1 MRLSVVPENAGSGK
15 VRQCVSS
22 ATFHAKEAAKAS
34 TMNSACT
41 RYCTL
46 LYMPPALYA
55 VMSITV
61 SPNTTWQTPA
71 SPTPM
76 AIYMPTPFYSILF
89 HTILFH
95 SIPFPHV
102 LPTHPLQ
109 ASATTTTCI
118 MMYYDECEV
127 LSRRG
132 VAFQSPEALAI
143 LSALQVGLHTTIKV
157 SG

>member
-1 MRLSVVPENAGSGK
+1 MYL
-15 VRQCVSS
+15 
-22 ATFHAKEAAKAS
+22 HH
-34 TMNSACT
+34 
-41 RYCTL
+41 
-46 LYMPPALYA
+46 
-55 VMSITV
+55 
-61 SPNTTWQTPA
+61 
-71 SPTPM
+71 
-76 AIYMPTPFYSILF
+76 SILF
-89 HTILFH
+89 HSIPIY

-102 LPTHPLQ
+102 LPSHTLQ

>member
-1 MRLSVVPENAGSGK
+1 MRLSVVPENAGK

-46 LYMPPALYA
+46 LDMPPALYA

-76 AIYMPTPFYSILF
+76 DTCLHDSILF
-89 HTILFH
+89 YSTLCH
-95 SIPFPHV
+95 SIPSCAANSYTAGVRDDNDMYHDV
-102 LPTHPLQ
+102 L
-109 ASATTTTCI
+109 
-118 MMYYDECEV
+118 
-127 LSRRG
+127 
-132 VAFQSPEALAI
+132 
-143 LSALQVGLHTTIKV
+143 
-157 SG
+157 

>member
-15 VRQCVSS
+15 VRQCVPS

-76 AIYMPTPFYSILF
+76 DTLHAYTVLFYS
-89 HTILFH
+89 ILFH

-102 LPTHPLQ
+102 LPTHTLQ

-118 MMYYDECEV
+118 MMYYDEREV

>member
-46 LYMPPALYA
+46 LDMPLALYA

-76 AIYMPTPFYSILF
+76 DTCLHHSILFYSIPLY
-89 HTILFH
+89 
-95 SIPFPHV
+95 SIPSYTANSYTAGVRDDNDMYHDV
-102 LPTHPLQ
+102 L
-109 ASATTTTCI
+109 
-118 MMYYDECEV
+118 
-127 LSRRG
+127 
-132 VAFQSPEALAI
+132 
-143 LSALQVGLHTTIKV
+143 
-157 SG
+157 